1 MRVITRAG
9 PNAVAL
15 ESTLLTHGVPREAAA
30 TLAAQ
35 LADIVRRHDVQPV
48 LVGILEGRAI
58 VGMDERELA
67 RLLAAERIA
76 KVNTSNLGVVLHRG
90 VAGSTTVSATME
102 LCAHAGVR
110 LIATGGIGGLHRGYG
125 TRLDVSSDLAAL
137 ARFPVAGVCSG
148 VKAMLDV
155 PATREALEALG
166 VPVVGFGT
174 DRFPAFYLRDGGSDV
189 DEVFDDHADLGAY
202 ITEELARTGRG
213 VLVVNPVPAE
223 AEIGRDDWERW
234 IERATDQTRRESG
247 RRLTPAVLKKLH
259 EVSDGRTLEANLALA
274 RSNTELAASVCRA
287 MRDASM

>member
-15 ESTLLTHGVPREAAA
+15 ETTLLTHGVPRETAAP
-30 TLAAQ
+30 LAAQ

-58 VGMDERELA
+58 VGMDEHELA
-67 RLLAAERIA
+67 RLLAAEHIV
-76 KVNTSNLGVVLHRG
+76 KVNTANLGVVLHRG

-110 LIATGGIGGLHRGYG
+110 LFATGGIGGLHRGYG

-137 ARFPVAGVCSG
+137 ARFPVAVVCSG

-174 DRFPAFYLRDGGSDV
+174 DRFPAFYLRDGGAGV
-189 DEVFDDHADLGAY
+189 DEVFDDHADLAAY
-202 ITEELARTGRG
+202 IAEELARSRRG

-234 IERATDQTRRESG
+234 IERATEQTRCESG
-247 RRLTPAVLKKLH
+247 RSLTPAVLRKLH

-274 RSNTELAASVCRA
+274 RANTELAASVCRA
-287 MRDASM
+287 MLDASM